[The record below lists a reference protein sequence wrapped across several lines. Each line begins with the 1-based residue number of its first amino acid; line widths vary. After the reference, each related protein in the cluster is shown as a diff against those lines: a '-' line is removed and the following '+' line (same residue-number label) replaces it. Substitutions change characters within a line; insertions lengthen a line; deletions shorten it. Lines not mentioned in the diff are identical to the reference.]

1 MLLAFS
7 LLALPAGIYLF
18 MKTSRFGKPASGT
31 RLERIKKS
39 PNYTGNQF
47 VNQNHTP
54 NFAEG
59 VTMPMVLK
67 SFFFE
72 NSPNGKPKQ
81 PLPSHKT
88 DLTKI
93 SDDSFVWF
101 GHSSYLLRTSNK
113 NILVDPVFSGNA
125 SPLSFTTKAFPG
137 SNVYGVADMP
147 EIDYL
152 IITHDHWDHL
162 DYRTVI
168 ALDKKVKHIITGLGT
183 GSHLEHWG
191 ISPAKIT
198 ELDWWESFTGEDGF
212 RFTATPAR
220 HFSGR
225 GFKRNQHL
233 WISLVLETG
242 AKKIYLGGDSG
253 FDAHFKV
260 IGNKFGSFDLAILE
274 CGQYHPYWKYIHM
287 LPEETVLAA
296 DDLNAKKFI
305 PVHWG
310 KFRLSLHD
318 WDEPV
323 KTVSQQKSASVLITP
338 EIGKAINTE
347 IPNESIQWWTKF
359 Q

>member
-1 MLLAFS
+1 MLIAFS

-47 VNQNHTP
+47 VNQSQTP

-101 GHSSYLLRTSNK
+101 GHSSYLLRTSSK

-253 FDAHFKV
+253 YDAHFKV

-287 LPEETVLAA
+287 LPEETALAA

-318 WDEPV
+318 WDEPM